1 MKQVLVLGAG
11 FGGLEL
17 ATRLSEAVPDEVRV
31 TLVDQAD
38 GFLFGFQKL
47 DVLFRGRTPEE
58 MRLPYRDLR
67 LPGVEFRQERVLSIV
82 PRNRRVVT
90 DHGEYEPDVLVVALG
105 ADYDPG
111 ATPGFV
117 EDGFEFYSVA
127 GTERLRDR
135 LATFDGGDVVLA
147 VLSVPFKCPPAPFE
161 VALLLHEHL
170 VTRGLRDRSTIE
182 VISPMP
188 SPVPVSPATNEA
200 ILGAL
205 HERGITYTPGRR
217 VHRLDPVAHVAH
229 LSDEV
234 RRYDL
239 FLGVPTHRVPAVLDE
254 SGLTRG
260 GGDGWVA
267 VNPRTL
273 ATPYAGVYAL
283 GDCADAPVPRAGV
296 FAETAAR
303 VVADHIISQVRG
315 TAPAQPYDGRGSC
328 FIEMGEGRV
337 GMVDADFLSGPEP
350 VAPFYGPSTELARE
364 KHHFEQSRR
373 ERWFGL
379 GSGDSA

>member
-47 DVLFRGRTPEE
+47 DVLFRGRSPEE
-58 MRLPYRDLR
+58 MRLRYRDLQ

-117 EDGFEFYSVA
+117 EDGYEFYSVPGA
-127 GTERLRDR
+127 ERTRDR
-135 LATFDGGDVVLA
+135 LEAFAGGDVVLA

-161 VALLLHEHL
+161 AALLLHEHL
-170 VTRGLRDRSTIE
+170 VARGVRDRSTIE

-188 SPVPVSPATNEA
+188 SPVPVSPSTNEA
-200 ILGAL
+200 ILTAL
-205 HERGITYTPGRR
+205 RERDITYTPGRR
-217 VHRLDPVAHVAH
+217 VHRLDPTEHVAH

-239 FLGVPTHRVPAVLDE
+239 FLGIPAHRVPAVLDE

-273 ATPYAGVYAL
+273 ATPYEGVYAI

-303 VVADHIISQVRG
+303 VVADHVISQVRG
-315 TAPAQPYDGRGSC
+315 TAPAQPYDGKGSC
-328 FIEMGEGRV
+328 FIEMGAGRV
-337 GMVDADFLSGPEP
+337 GMVDADFLSGPQP
-350 VAPFYGPSTELARE
+350 VAPFYGPSLELAQE
-364 KHHFEQSRR
+364 KGRFEQSRR
-373 ERWFGL
+373 ERWFGSR
-379 GSGDSA
+379 GGQTA

>member
-1 MKQVLVLGAG
+1 MLGAG

-17 ATRLSEAVPDEVRV
+17 ATRLSETVADEVQV

-38 GFLFGFQKL
+38 GFLFGFSKL
-47 DVLFRGRTPEE
+47 EVLFRGRSVDEL
-58 MRLPYRDLR
+58 RLPYRDVR

-90 DHGEYEPDVLVVALG
+90 DAHEYEPDVLVVALG

-117 EDGFEFYSVA
+117 EDGHEFYSVQGA
-127 GTERLRDR
+127 ERLRDH
-135 LATFDGGDVVLA
+135 LAGFPGGDVVLA

-161 VALLLHEHL
+161 AALLLHEDL
-170 VTRGLRDRSTIE
+170 VRRGVRDRSTIE
-182 VISPMP
+182 VISPMD
-188 SPVPVSPATNEA
+188 SPVPVSPQTNEA
-200 ILGAL
+200 ILAAL
-205 HERGITYTPGRR
+205 GERGITFTPGRR
-217 VHRLDPVAHVAH
+217 VRELDPVAHVAH

-239 FLGVPTHRVPAVLDE
+239 FLGVPTHRAPAVLQE

-260 GGDGWVA
+260 GTDGWVA
-267 VNPRTL
+267 VDPRTL

-303 VVADHIISQVRG
+303 VVADRIVSEVRG

-328 FIEMGEGRV
+328 FLEMGDGRV
-337 GMVDADFLSGPEP
+337 GMVDADFLSGPAP
-350 VAPFYGPSTELARE
+350 VAPFYGPSLALAKE
-364 KHHFEQSRR
+364 KERFFTSRKA
-373 ERWFGL
+373 RWFGGADL
-379 GSGDSA
+379 EPT